1 MEFEFCHDNVAGRSV
16 LDICPFWRED
26 CCHCGQAQHGDQ
38 PFFLTRIDT
47 HILSCHLAC
56 FCVIG
61 VKMFLHLL
69 FMTHFTFLKCFF
81 VFSCFLFLKT
91 LEKWHARIIKVK
103 QQIKMTFFV
112 MQ

>member
-1 MEFEFCHDNVAGRSV
+1 
-16 LDICPFWRED
+16 
-26 CCHCGQAQHGDQ
+26 
-38 PFFLTRIDT
+38 
-47 HILSCHLAC
+47 
-56 FCVIG
+56 
-61 VKMFLHLL
+61 MFLHLL